1 METAMNY
8 LPGMEA
14 NQQAILQAWPRIWTR
29 DYSQQ
34 IQLAFRAGLE
44 LGASVLQVQRSNSS
58 TTLSRWSVKS
68 TSGGGDLLTPSVTKM
83 AALDPDDLKGK

>member
-14 NQQAILQAWPRIWTR
+14 NQLAILQAWPRISTR

-34 IQLAFRAGLE
+34 IQLEVRAGLE

-58 TTLSRWSVKS
+58 TTLSR
-68 TSGGGDLLTPSVTKM
+68 
-83 AALDPDDLKGK
+83 

>member
-14 NQQAILQAWPRIWTR
+14 NQQAILQAWPRISTR

-34 IQLAFRAGLE
+34 IQLEVRAGLE

-58 TTLSRWSVKS
+58 TTLSR
-68 TSGGGDLLTPSVTKM
+68 
-83 AALDPDDLKGK
+83 